1 MPEGI
6 PDDPRKR
13 GRNYARLDVTLWFKL
28 DDEILN
34 GRGDATDVLRGAIDK
49 AIEEEPDF
57 KQMFIDHVNEYYG
70 VNIISDITY
79 RVGK

>member
-13 GRNYARLDVTLWFKL
+13 GRNHARLDLTLWFKL
-28 DDEILN
+28 DDEVLN

-49 AIEEEPDF
+49 AIEEEPNF
-57 KQMFIDHVNEYYG
+57 KELLMEEIG
-70 VNIISDITY
+70 VLMGGNLISDITY